1 MSGVAGKRK
10 GTARIGCPTRTGF
23 DLLLGGFDFCSGVG
37 IFLGETLDAAGG
49 VNQLL
54 LAGEEGG
61 AIRADFDVKPVALD
75 GWTSRGIVAAGAVHP
90 YGVVVGVNT

>member
-1 MSGVAGKRK
+1 MLRSDLKSESSLRVKRTPEK
-10 GTARIGCPTRTGF
+10 RQQAAALQR
-23 DLLLGGFDFCSGVG
+23 LLLGGFDFCSGVG

-54 LAGEEGG
+54 LAGEEGV

-75 GWTSRGIVAAGAVHP
+75 G
-90 YGVVVGVNT
+90 